1 MPLAATKKRK
11 RHIATSLALSLTA
24 MATATL
30 AASPAQAADVV
41 IKMSCH
47 DKHNTFKAYGT
58 LEGSGAPTAKY
69 DAALKVIDLID
80 DTRAPQIR
88 FKSANKDG
96 SVTNFP
102 WHKGAQGRSVVSSF
116 SDLTLQQPKGLK
128 VIFIEARVN
137 TSDWAE
143 FQCSDYAPKS

>member
-1 MPLAATKKRK
+1 MPLAVMKARK
-11 RHIATSLALSLTA
+11 RHIVTSLTLSLTA
-24 MATATL
+24 IATATL
-30 AASPAQAADVV
+30 AAAPAQAADVV
-41 IKMSCH
+41 IQLACRGPF
-47 DKHNTFKAYGT
+47 NTYKAWGT

-69 DAALKVIDLID
+69 DAALEVIDLID

-102 WHKGAQGRSVVSSF
+102 WHKGAQGTNVVSSF

-137 TSDWAE
+137 TSDWVS
-143 FQCSDYAPKS
+143 FQCSDAAPK